1 MSSSN
6 TVLISKRIDKNYKT
20 QRFSFAHTYA
30 IVINKG
36 HLKIFYA
43 ICRLTFTLFPTD
55 PVDDEWRKE
64 SIIGK
69 STQWEEN
76 AWMQTKEM
84 EALNQSKLRYV

>member
-30 IVINKG
+30 IIINKG

-64 SIIGK
+64 SIIGEIHTVGRK
-69 STQWEEN
+69 CVN
-76 AWMQTKEM
+76 ANKRNGG
-84 EALNQSKLRYV
+84 A